1 MLTSLINKSILP
13 TGLHFVPQSNEHDVS
28 TRTIFFNPDELF
40 EKELSDSLQVKEE
53 QKHRL
58 RTVEK
63 GKAVLGILHTGF
75 GQSLIFQNLLRV
87 IKVQTS
93 VLIRHL
99 EVKRM

>member
-1 MLTSLINKSILP
+1 MNMTSPRELFFFYP
-13 TGLHFVPQSNEHDVS
+13 DV
-28 TRTIFFNPDELF
+28 LF

-63 GKAVLGILHTGF
+63 RKAVLGILHTGF

-87 IKVQTS
+87 IKVQTN
-93 VLIRHL
+93 VLIRYL